1 MIGLRHRTKAQV
13 TGFTLVEVLIA
24 MVVFSLLMVLVS
36 SSISF
41 STRFWQKEHDNLSN
55 KISEFIYTEKLS
67 RSIASMQPYAVYVG
81 RNRTMRLFFQG
92 NNSQLTFVSDS
103 GLYKQGPVIISVRVA
118 DLEDG
123 SQSMQ
128 IAEVSLQEFMLI
140 HESDLDDIKWQ
151 WQELKTNLTNARF
164 VFYGYQS
171 LGDLRLDRT
180 VANTNKVKMQWS
192 NNYQGKVTGILPHK
206 IALEWQ
212 QIDQGLP
219 LSFSL
224 EFITMIDD
232 ADRFLA
238 LERDSL
244 VN

>member
-1 MIGLRHRTKAQV
+1 MSKSRQMIKREGA
-13 TGFTLVEVLIA
+13 GFTLVEVLIA

-67 RSIASMQPYAVYVG
+67 RSIASMQPYGVYVG
-81 RNRTMRLFFQG
+81 RNRTVRLFFQG
-92 NNSQLTFVSDS
+92 DNSQITFVSEN
-103 GLYKQGPVIISVRVA
+103 GLYKQGPVIVSVRVA

-128 IAEVSLQEFMLI
+128 IAEVSLHEYMLI
-140 HESDLDDIKWQ
+140 QESDLEELEWHWQ
-151 WQELKTNLTNARF
+151 DLKTNLTNARF
-164 VFYGYQS
+164 VFYGYQRLS
-171 LGDLRLDRT
+171 DLRLDRT
-180 VANTNKVKMQWS
+180 VANKNKVKMQWS
-192 NNYQGKVTGILPHK
+192 NSYQGKDTGILPHK

-212 QIDQGLP
+212 QIEQGVP

-224 EFITMIDD
+224 EFTTMIDD

-238 LERDSL
+238 LERDGL